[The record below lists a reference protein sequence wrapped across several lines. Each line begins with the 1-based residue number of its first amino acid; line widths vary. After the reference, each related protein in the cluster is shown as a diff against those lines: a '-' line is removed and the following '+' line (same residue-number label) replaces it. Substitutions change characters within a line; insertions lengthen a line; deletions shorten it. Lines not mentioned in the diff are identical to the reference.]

1 MKMDKQSNQKKQF
14 DFEKN
19 QQLGLKRGT
28 VCLAPHDDYWEYNA
42 KKTISLLWFVLDK
55 IALDI
60 QHIGSTSIKN
70 IHAKPI
76 IDIVVGVKQLDD
88 ILPYIPFLKEK
99 NIFFRG
105 DERTEQL
112 LFVKGDF
119 TKDTRTHHIHIAIW
133 NSDIWN
139 NYIAFRDYLNEFPEK
154 AIKYDLVKMNLAQL
168 YSNNRTTYTN
178 EKNEI
183 ISQLLI
189 EAKVWKSSK

>member
-1 MKMDKQSNQKKQF
+1 MNKLSYPQKNF
-14 DFEKN
+14 SFEEN

-28 VCLAPHDDYWEYNA
+28 VSLVFHDNYWECNA
-42 KKTISLLWFVLDK
+42 KETISLLWSVLDK

-76 IDIVVGVKQLDD
+76 IDIVVGVKQLNDL
-88 ILPYIPFLKEK
+88 LPYIPLLKEK

-105 DERTEQL
+105 EERTEQL

-133 NSDIWN
+133 NSNIWN

-154 AIKYDLVKMNLAQL
+154 AIKYDVVKMNLAQL
-168 YSNNRTTYTN
+168 YSNDRNTYTN
-178 EKNEI
+178 KKNEI

-189 EAKVWKSSK
+189 KAKEWKNQK